1 MACTRGGTG
10 LTAAAASERRDVNKA
25 WEGRWGPPTGLGC
38 PHACP
43 SMLFYSVWWAG
54 GRGVCAGVASEHA
67 RKSLVVP
74 INGHVDLKTSLTP
87 PLITHTAATP
97 MPVPRLPTAGD
108 PVLGYESRRASSVSA
123 EPAGY
128 DRSPSSA
135 RSAPWA
141 SVGGSR
147 RSSWNSLGR
156 APSLKRQKRQSG
168 ERRSLLSGEGGSSSD
183 EGEGHAGGVRPMEE
197 EEDNSNDNN
206 DNNQD
211 NVSLA
216 RTDSMS
222 GSQSQSQGSQSQG
235 SQSQGSQSQGSQ
247 SQGSQSQGSQSQGS
261 HSQGPRHRRME
272 SVETRCS
279 MELPAEMLLQVPYLC
294 RSASMHS
301 SRPPSLGSQRPPEH
315 SDCNGK
321 GTPAAGPGS
330 SQISLDGNAEEE
342 AAEEEAAAG
351 RVSRLFGW
359 LERKQPEW
367 CRQRASWAIYIFPPE
382 NRFRIVCN
390 RIIGHKMFDH
400 IVLAIIFLN
409 CITIAM
415 ERPRIEP
422 ASAERIILTLS
433 NYIFTAIFV
442 TEMTVKIVAL
452 GWCFGDKAYLRS
464 SWNLL
469 DGMLV
474 MISVIDILVS
484 LISNSGTKI
493 LGMLRVLRLLRT
505 LRPLRVISRAP
516 GLKLVV
522 ETLMSSLKPIGNIVV
537 ICCAFFIIFGILGVQ
552 LFKGKFFVCQ
562 GEDVRN
568 ITNRSD
574 CQLASYKWVRHK
586 YNFDNL
592 GQALM
597 SLFVLASKDGW
608 VDIMYDGLDAVGVD
622 KQPVMNNNPWM
633 LLYFISFLL
642 IVAFFVLNMFVGVV
656 VENFHKCRRSQ
667 EAEEA
672 KIREEKRLKRMEK
685 KRRNLI
691 PPGVSWSLSQGTLT
705 ALSFLRWCVLLCPWL
720 FVLHSLLP
728 SACSASCST
737 TSICTTTTTT
747 TTTTTAN
754 SLGPG

>member
-1 MACTRGGTG
+1 
-10 LTAAAASERRDVNKA
+10 
-25 WEGRWGPPTGLGC
+25 
-38 PHACP
+38 
-43 SMLFYSVWWAG
+43 
-54 GRGVCAGVASEHA
+54 
-67 RKSLVVP
+67 
-74 INGHVDLKTSLTP
+74 
-87 PLITHTAATP
+87 
-97 MPVPRLPTAGD
+97 
-108 PVLGYESRRASSVSA
+108 
-123 EPAGY
+123 
-128 DRSPSSA
+128 
-135 RSAPWA
+135 
-141 SVGGSR
+141 GGSR

-183 EGEGHAGGVRPMEE
+183 EGEGHAGGVRSMEE
-197 EEDNSNDNN
+197 EDDNNN

-235 SQSQGSQSQGSQ
+235 SHSQSQGSQ
-247 SQGSQSQGSQSQGS
+247 SHSQGSHSQGSQ
-261 HSQGPRHRRME
+261 SQGPRHRRME

-301 SRPPSLGSQRPPEH
+301 SRPPSLGSQWPPEH

-342 AAEEEAAAG
+342 TAEEEATAG
-351 RVSRLFGW
+351 RVSRMFGW

-552 LFKGKFFVCQ
+552 FSYPGMLRFQCSVKFTGVN
-562 GEDVRN
+562 V
-568 ITNRSD
+568 T
-574 CQLASYKWVRHK
+574 ASAYRVP
-586 YNFDNL
+586 
-592 GQALM
+592 
-597 SLFVLASKDGW
+597 ASS
-608 VDIMYDGLDAVGVD
+608 V
-622 KQPVMNNNPWM
+622 
-633 LLYFISFLL
+633 LLYQTAETAARLPRALADSRVPPASFSPCS
-642 IVAFFVLNMFVGVV
+642 A
-656 VENFHKCRRSQ
+656 
-667 EAEEA
+667 
-672 KIREEKRLKRMEK
+672 
-685 KRRNLI
+685 
-691 PPGVSWSLSQGTLT
+691 T
-705 ALSFLRWCVLLCPWL
+705 FLVRDA
-720 FVLHSLLP
+720 SLLLLFPAPLSSHTPRLPVPP
-728 SACSASCST
+728 STAST
-737 TSICTTTTTT
+737 FHTS
-747 TTTTTAN
+747 
-754 SLGPG
+754 SLPFLA